1 MYICMYIKKKFI
13 FLEEPKPSTIEEIE
27 ESTDAVHRR
36 FLKDPS
42 AKVKDGNIWKIIYIF
57 ENKIYISIFSK
68 LFNL

>member
-42 AKVKDGNIWKIIYIF
+42 AKVKDGNIWKKPWGYPDTIWGKAEWVYW
-57 ENKIYISIFSK
+57 
-68 LFNL
+68 

>member
-1 MYICMYIKKKFI
+1 MYIKKKFI